1 MDAKVREILMKVKES
16 AVDAGR
22 SAGKVATDLVNQ
34 AKLNLRIVELNSE
47 IESAYKNLGKML
59 YAVHN
64 GIEIPADSID
74 ETLME
79 IDAKKAEIDDIRD
92 SLQKAKAGL
101 VCPACGKY
109 VGKKAAYCSSCG
121 AKIDRECECCCEDD
135 IEISVPAADGCC
147 DGDAFEEPE
156 GCTCEQ
162 NEAAPCCEE
171 APAGEPCCEE
181 SCCATVEEEKSE
193 ENA

>member
-22 SAGKVATDLVNQ
+22 NAGKVATDLMNQ

-47 IESAYKNLGKML
+47 IEGAYKSLGKML

-64 GIEIPADSID
+64 GVEIPADAID
-74 ETLME
+74 ETLTS

-92 SLQKAKAGL
+92 ALQKAKAGT

-109 VGKKAAYCSSCG
+109 VGKKAAYCSACG
-121 AKIDRECECCCEDD
+121 TKIERETECGCEE
-135 IEISVPAADGCC
+135 EESISIPTADGCC
-147 DGDAFEEPE
+147 DGDAFDEPE
-156 GCTCEQ
+156 NCACVSEDVAVCT
-162 NEAAPCCEE
+162 EE
-171 APAGEPCCEE
+171 PAGEAVCGDECCCEQKNE
-181 SCCATVEEEKSE
+181 DD

>member
-22 SAGKVATDLVNQ
+22 SAGKVATDLMNQ

-74 ETLME
+74 ETLTE
-79 IDAKKAEIDDIRD
+79 IDAKKAEIDEIRE
-92 SLQKAKAGL
+92 SLQKATAGL
-101 VCPACGKY
+101 VCPVCGKY
-109 VGKKAAYCSSCG
+109 VGKKAAYCSACG
-121 AKIDRECECCCEDD
+121 TKIERECESCCDEEDSF
-135 IEISVPAADGCC
+135 SVPAADGCC

-156 GCTCEQ
+156 DCTCVQ
-162 NEAAPCCEE
+162 
-171 APAGEPCCEE
+171 
-181 SCCATVEEEKSE
+181 EEEVPSGEEQPVSEAGDGCQITEDGE

>member
-22 SAGKVATDLVNQ
+22 SAGKVATELVNQ
-34 AKLNLRIVELNSE
+34 AKLNLRVVELNSE
-47 IESAYKNLGKML
+47 IEGAYKNLGKML

-79 IDAKKAEIDDIRD
+79 IDAKKAEIDEIRD

-101 VCPACGKY
+101 ICPVCGKY
-109 VGKKAAYCSSCG
+109 VGKKAAYCSACG
-121 AKIDRECECCCEDD
+121 AKIERECACCCDED
-135 IEISVPAADGCC
+135 EGISVPAADGCC
-147 DGDAFEEPE
+147 DGDSFEEPE
-156 GCTCEQ
+156 GCSCVQE
-162 NEAAPCCEE
+162 ESAPCCEE
-171 APAGEPCCEE
+171 QPVPETACEDACCETTEE
-181 SCCATVEEEKSE
+181 SKDG

>member
-16 AVDAGR
+16 AVGAGR
-22 SAGKVATDLVNQ
+22 SAGKVATDLMNQ

-47 IESAYKNLGKML
+47 IEGAYKNLGKML

-64 GIEIPADSID
+64 GVEIPADSID
-74 ETLME
+74 ETLTE

-92 SLQKAKAGL
+92 SLQKAKAGT
-101 VCPACGKY
+101 VCPICGKY
-109 VGKKAAYCSSCG
+109 VGKKAAYCSACG
-121 AKIDRECECCCEDD
+121 TKIERTCECGCEEEDS
-135 IEISVPAADGCC
+135 IVPAADGCC

-156 GCTCEQ
+156 NCACTMEEAEVCTEEPVSE
-162 NEAAPCCEE
+162 EAA
-171 APAGEPCCEE
+171 CEE
-181 SCCATVEEEKSE
+181 SCCKEAQNADKDG